1 MIKRAYAKINL
12 LLSVVGLDPSSNY
25 HFLQMVSQKINLH
38 DIVKIKISN
47 ENRLIFHNEP
57 LLNSNTDN
65 QVLACCISFCK
76 KYNISNNHQID
87 IYKRIPVGAGL
98 GGESADIS
106 AVLQILVEMY
116 NIDSNTSDFK
126 SFVSSFGSDV
136 PFMFYISSGAIVEG
150 FGELL
155 TKVLLP
161 IQPIAIIY
169 PNQGLSTK
177 EVFESATVL
186 NTRISHEE
194 LLSKIKAK
202 EYKNDLMTICIKKL
216 PTIESNII
224 KASNYGIACMTGSGS
239 SIVLYDYKKKFEL
252 IHEMKKNNKIIFTQT
267 R

>member
-1 MIKRAYAKINL
+1 
-12 LLSVVGLDPSSNY
+12 
-25 HFLQMVSQKINLH
+25 
-38 DIVKIKISN
+38 
-47 ENRLIFHNEP
+47 
-57 LLNSNTDN
+57 
-65 QVLACCISFCK
+65 
-76 KYNISNNHQID
+76 
-87 IYKRIPVGAGL
+87 
-98 GGESADIS
+98 
-106 AVLQILVEMY
+106 
-116 NIDSNTSDFK
+116 
-126 SFVSSFGSDV
+126 
-136 PFMFYISSGAIVEG
+136 MFYISSGAIVEG

-239 SIVLYDYKKKFEL
+239 SIVL
-252 IHEMKKNNKIIFTQT
+252 
-267 R
+267 